1 MNALTRA
8 QVLARLGGL
17 PPLPTTVSELLA
29 SFHNDD
35 VDVGRI
41 AHQISRDQAL
51 TARVLRVA
59 NSSFY
64 GLQSKVG
71 TISEAVV
78 VLGFRAVRSMVL
90 AVGINSALRV
100 ERCPGFNTPAYL
112 RHCVGVGLAARELAR
127 LTGFTPELAFTGGIL
142 HDIGELVLASNFPG
156 QYAEVLDYRRRH
168 DCFLIDAERD
178 VLSMD
183 HTEIGGLLAETWHFP
198 MALHEAVNDHHAP
211 AGAPASS
218 LADLIHVADAIARG
232 LGLGNYPEEMV
243 MPVERISWQRLDLSP
258 EKIALVLPPVLA
270 GMEETCLALSC

>member
-142 HDIGELVLASNFPG
+142 HDIGELVLASNFSG

-183 HTEIGGLLAETWHFP
+183 HAEIGGLLAETWHFP

-232 LGLGNYPEEMV
+232 LGLGDYPEEMV

>member
-17 PPLPTTVSELLA
+17 PPLPATVSELLA

-35 VDVGRI
+35 VDVGRV
-41 AHQISRDQAL
+41 AHQISHDQAL

-64 GLQSKVG
+64 GLQNKVG

-142 HDIGELVLASNFPG
+142 HDIGQLVLASNFPE
-156 QYAEVLDYRRRH
+156 QYAEVLDYRKRH

-183 HTEIGGLLAETWHFP
+183 HAEIGGLLAETWHFP
-198 MALHEAVNDHHAP
+198 TALHEAVSDHHAP

-218 LADLIHVADAIARG
+218 LADLIHVADAIARS
-232 LGLGNYPEEMV
+232 LGLGNYQEEMV
-243 MPVERISWQRLDLSP
+243 MPVERISWQRLDLGP
-258 EKIALVLPPVLA
+258 EKIAVVLPSVLA
-270 GMEETCLALSC
+270 GMDETCLALSC

>member
-1 MNALTRA
+1 MNALNRA

-258 EKIALVLPPVLA
+258 EKIALVLPTVLA